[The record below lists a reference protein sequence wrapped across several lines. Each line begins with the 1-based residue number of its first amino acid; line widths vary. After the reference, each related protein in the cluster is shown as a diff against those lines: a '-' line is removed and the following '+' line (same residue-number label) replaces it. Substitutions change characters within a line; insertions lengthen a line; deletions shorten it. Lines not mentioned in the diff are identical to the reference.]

1 MSKVRK
7 TLTLDEEV
15 VAEFEQD
22 EDSLSAAVNRVL
34 LAETERRRRMAAL
47 GRTLKKW
54 DEWYGPVDREKV
66 DEYRKLFR

>member
-15 VAEFEQD
+15 VEEFEQD
-22 EDSLSAAVNRVL
+22 EDSLSATVNRVL
-34 LAETERRRRMAAL
+34 WAEIERRRRMAAL

-54 DEWYGPVDREKV
+54 DEWYGPADQEKV
-66 DEYRKLFR
+66 AEYRKLFQ